1 MPASVLFATVVLIAR
16 DQGGYFPP
24 SWGWSGVA
32 LAGVAVTWL
41 VASART
47 DAGLADGAFLITL
60 LALTAW
66 VGLSIAWSVDRAQS
80 VLELERGL
88 VILAGSVA
96 LLILGRRGGFE
107 ALVFALLAAIAGLC
121 AYSLST
127 RLAPTAAGFN
137 ADDPVSHYRL
147 FTPIGYWNGLGL
159 FAVLGILIALAL
171 VTEPSARIEFRVF
184 ASISLV
190 VLPVTLFFTFSRGA
204 WLALVV
210 GLLGALAI
218 SPHRLRLVAEG
229 AAASVLPAVSVALAW
244 RARPLTH
251 RESSLDAASHAGHRL
266 TFQLLGLALASIA
279 LPLLLRVL
287 EGKVRVGRR
296 TRWALTLAISLL
308 MVGGLAVGVAR
319 GGGPTSIANRTY
331 HAFADP
337 VPPREQSNLTN
348 RLASLN
354 GNGRARMW
362 SVAIGSLHG
371 QGWAIGNG
379 AGSFERIWDHSNRA
393 DEVVRDAH
401 GLYVETLS
409 ELGVVGL
416 VLLVLGLSVPLVVG
430 FRCRVAAF
438 VPALMGG
445 YLAFLAHL
453 AVDWDWELSGV
464 ALTGLFVGC
473 LLLIAH
479 RRREQRALPATLR
492 ASGVL
497 VGLAVTGLAFV
508 GLTGNTALAK
518 AQAANDHHRY
528 AEAVTAATRAR
539 RWMPWSPVPL
549 QALGTARL
557 GQGDTSGAKASFR
570 AAIALDPNNWQSW
583 LDLAASVHG
592 KVRARA
598 VARARALYPRSPEI
612 VEFEKEARATSS
624 SR

>member
-1 MPASVLFATVVLIAR
+1 VLLAR

-32 LAGVAVTWL
+32 LAGVVVTWL

-47 DAGLADGAFLITL
+47 DAGLADGVFLIGL

-88 VILAGSVA
+88 VLLAGCTA
-96 LLILGRRGGFE
+96 LLILGRRAVLE
-107 ALVFALLAAIAGLC
+107 ALVASLLAAIAGLC
-121 AYSLST
+121 AYALST

-137 ADDPVSHYRL
+137 ADDLISHYRL
-147 FTPIGYWNGLGL
+147 FNPIGYWNGLGL
-159 FAVLGILIALAL
+159 FAVLGILLALAL
-171 VTEPSARIEFRVF
+171 VTEPAARIELRIF
-184 ASISLV
+184 ASVSLV

-210 GLLGALAI
+210 GLLGSLAA

-229 AAASVLPAVSVALAW
+229 AAAAVPPAVAVALAW
-244 RARPLTH
+244 RAGPLTH
-251 RESSLDAASHAGHRL
+251 QGARLAPASHAGQRL
-266 TFQLLGLALASIA
+266 TLELLGVAAASIA
-279 LPLLLRVL
+279 IPLLLLVL
-287 EGKVRVGRR
+287 ERNVRVGPRSRR
-296 TRWALTLAISLL
+296 AVALGIVA
-308 MVGGLAVGVAR
+308 VAAAGLAVGVAR
-319 GGGPTSIANRTY
+319 AGGPTSIASRAY

-337 VPPREQSNLTN
+337 LPPREQTDLTN

-362 SVAIGSLHG
+362 SVAIDSLHG
-371 QGWAIGNG
+371 RHWAIGNG
-379 AGSFERIWDHSNRA
+379 AGSFERIWDHSKRA
-393 DEVVRDAH
+393 DEVVKDAH

-409 ELGVVGL
+409 ELGLIGL
-416 VLLVLGLSVPLVVG
+416 VLLVAVLSVPLVSG
-430 FRCRVAAF
+430 IRRRAAAF

-464 ALTGLFVGC
+464 ALTGLSVGC

-479 RRREQRALPATLR
+479 RQREERPLPAGLR
-492 ASGVL
+492 AAGAIL
-497 VGLAVTGLAFV
+497 GIAAAGFAFV
-508 GLTGNTALAK
+508 GLTGNTALAQ
-518 AQAANDHHRY
+518 AQSANHHHRY
-528 AEAVTAATRAR
+528 EDAVRAATRAR
-539 RWMPWSPVPL
+539 RWMPWAPAPL

-557 GQGDTSGAKASFR
+557 EQGNTSGAKASFR
-570 AAIALDPNNWQSW
+570 TAISLDPNNWQLW

-592 KVRARA
+592 KARAGA

-612 VEFEKEARATSS
+612 TEFEKEARSEEASHG
-624 SR
+624 RP